1 MNSDEKKQDPRE
13 HIEYIRRE
21 DYGVDPE
28 ASEQE
33 QRRLK
38 SLRDKLDRTL
48 KILAEDL
55 YSKQTHFVLELIQN
69 ADDNTY
75 LEGVLPR
82 LSFSISPQRLLLSNN
97 EVGFSK
103 DHVRAICDVG
113 KSSKRSKN
121 GYIGEKGIGFKSVF
135 TVSNSP
141 EIHSSGYHFRF
152 NKTDKDNL
160 LGYVVP
166 EWLDQSDCVSYDGTT
181 IILPAK
187 PDQNFGAEILEGL
200 NAELLL
206 FLTKLR
212 ELEILHN
219 GRATIFKRVDK
230 ASFSDLASII
240 VEEDGRLHSEESR
253 FLRHSMPVSMHEASD
268 EKRSDMDISY
278 VVLAFPV
285 DPNGKANPQSNSQVF
300 AFLPIRRFGFKFS
313 IQADFILSSSREDIH
328 IDRKW
333 NQRLRDSIARAFVDA
348 IDEFKKTEALSFSY
362 LQFIPN
368 DQEVTDPFFKPVISQ
383 IVALLSESKCLPS
396 AGGNWRIPSELRIAS
411 REFQEFFPPS
421 TALELFGFDYV
432 DIRVDADEALLR
444 RLGAK
449 PITNQDI
456 VSVFRLHGDWLSTQ
470 PKEWK
475 AKWYASLADLDRS
488 ELLEAGLISTACI
501 PTSTGAFVS
510 PAQTSVFYPLNRGT
524 DYGFE
529 HELTI
534 IDSELLDEAGSQST
548 KVDEFFAALNVK
560 KDNAFDLVNSHI
572 LPRHRGEA
580 WKTSEHKAL
589 LGHLR
594 YIKHKLDQ
602 YLNGATIAGKSTEE
616 ALNAVRNGIW
626 IGTKHNTDEIWF
638 FDRTT
643 NVYLSNEYQ
652 PRFCIESLLGEDLSK
667 GLLVSSEYLSTTTKD
682 VEGEAESWRQFLF
695 RIGVC
700 EAPKI
705 KRLHN
710 GNFQCSTEL
719 QALLDSPQSSI
730 RKAVLECLDQN
741 WHIYSGSLVFQA
753 REGRSWVTRDTMF
766 RKALVSMKAPTRRRA
781 NIPICDSYY
790 PSEEIKQL
798 FGDTPVYI
806 DANLTQPELLQACQI
821 TFRAD
826 ANSCIKRLKQLKMDG
841 GDTTQQLHSIY
852 RHLERL
858 WDKEGSLIKQ
868 AFNQEGLIRVKGP
881 HAIWARP
888 DEVAW
893 RSSGKFMDSLYPPLQ
908 GQYRDFSTFFNNMLG
923 IPGELPTAKV
933 VAALPRLGEI
943 ESVEERVDEAIA
955 IYKRADRAL
964 RPKTGKEVSTPDWL
978 DTFLSEAVFLNQHGA
993 LVANDENLFVN
1004 DSPELGALFASDPD
1018 ISLFDVPFEDL
1029 PRVRSLLNSA
1039 KVQSLANSVEVK
1051 VIEADGGQVREDL
1064 TAKLRSVV
1072 VYIGRALYC
1081 KNLGRFEAALDQ
1093 RLFERLRDL
1102 EIVEVPDL
1110 RLEVTVAN
1118 ASRTATWDI
1127 AMTVNRI
1134 LIKRGAKSIKDQLA
1148 IEICKILGAPDELA
1162 DIISRLLLTEDAEEA
1177 EDFLQVRQVSP
1188 LPLDVEKALRGEE
1201 SEPHAGATPDDVR
1214 DLNAQEPENFEN
1226 TGAGISDDNVP
1237 AYAGTPSAVRQPAGA
1252 ASPEDQQ
1259 VAITGLA
1266 NVSPLA
1272 GNQKSS
1278 KEASPSSSACESMP
1292 LDKEMERP
1300 SAEGFASALHTKD
1313 ARETDQSA
1321 PSSGVQGET
1330 TLSSGLVAAGPHG
1343 ASRPEPQLGPRSE
1356 RSAGGSG
1363 RRTRKQGGGHRTKRG
1378 RLMSYAASP
1387 ADAERASKEEDPAR
1401 VAARDATAQ
1410 AAVDYFMAT
1419 QGARWKSLI
1428 PMPHYNPGF
1437 DIKAVSHE
1445 DQDEFI
1451 EVKGQSGAWTE
1462 DGVAL
1467 TPTEL
1472 AEAQRRGERYWLCVV
1487 EYATDEKRR
1496 TLYLLNNPYGLTQQ
1510 FRFDSGWKSAAHS
1523 EAAVPM
1529 KPEAGL
1535 NIDLPGLGKGRIL
1548 SVRKKG
1554 QFYKLHIVFESGQVN
1569 KVFNPATMTLSKE

>member
-1 MNSDEKKQDPRE
+1 MNSDEKTQDPRE

-75 LEGVLPR
+75 PEGVLPR
-82 LSFSISPQRLLLSNN
+82 LSFSISPQRLLLTNN

-135 TVSNSP
+135 TVSNAP

-166 EWLDQSDCVSYDGTT
+166 EWLDQSDYVSYDGTT

-187 PDQNFGAEILEGL
+187 PDQNFAAEILEGL

-212 ELEILHN
+212 ELEILHKD
-219 GRATIFKRVDK
+219 RATIFKRVDE

-240 VEEDGRLHSEESR
+240 VEADGRLYSKESR
-253 FLRHSMPVSMHEASD
+253 FLRHSMPVSMHDASD

-333 NQRLRDSIARAFVDA
+333 NQRLRDSIAKAFVNA
-348 IDEFKKTEALSFSY
+348 IGEFKKTEALSFSY

-368 DQEVTDPFFKPVISQ
+368 SSEIVDPFFKPVISQ
-383 IVALLSESKCLPS
+383 IEALLSGAKCLPS
-396 AGGNWRIPSELRIAS
+396 AGGNWRIPNDLRIAS
-411 REFQEFFPPS
+411 REFQELFPPS
-421 TALELFGFDYV
+421 TAQELFGFDYV
-432 DIRVDADEALLR
+432 DIRVEADEALLS

-449 PITNQDI
+449 QINFHDI
-456 VSVFRLHGDWLSTQ
+456 VNVFRQNGEWLSAQ

-475 AKWYASLADLDRS
+475 ARWYAYLADLDRTA
-488 ELLEAGLISTACI
+488 LLKAGLMSTACI
-501 PTSTGAFVS
+501 PTSTGSFVV
-510 PAQTSVFYPLNRGT
+510 PAKTSAFYPLSLST
-524 DYGFE
+524 EYGFE
-529 HELTI
+529 HELTL
-534 IDSELLDEAGSQST
+534 IDSELLGEAKSHST
-548 KVDEFFAALNVK
+548 KIDEFFSAFNVK
-560 KDNAFDLVNSHI
+560 NDDAFDLVNSHI
-572 LPRHRGEA
+572 LPRHRGKE
-580 WKTSEHKAL
+580 WIGSEWKAL

-602 YLNGATIAGKSTEE
+602 YLFGAVSAGKSRED
-616 ALNAVRNGIW
+616 ALNAVRDCIM
-626 IGTKHNTDEIWF
+626 IGTKKKIDGVWTF
-638 FDRTT
+638 SRAAS
-643 NVYLSNEYQ
+643 VYLSKEYR
-652 PRFCIESLLGEDLSK
+652 PKFCIESLLSNNSSNE
-667 GLLVSSEYLSTTTKD
+667 LLISPEYLSNTTNNSEEDAK
-682 VEGEAESWRQFLF
+682 SWRQFFF
-695 RIGVC
+695 RIGVFKG
-700 EAPKI
+700 PRI
-705 KRLHN
+705 INLRN
-710 GNFQCSTEL
+710 GDFQCSAEL
-719 QALLDSPQSSI
+719 QTLLKSSQSSV
-730 RKAVLECLDQN
+730 RKAVLECIDQN
-741 WHIYSGSLVFQA
+741 WSDYSGGLIFKLRGGA
-753 REGRSWVTRDTMF
+753 TRDTSF
-766 RKALVSMKAPTRRRA
+766 KAALYSMEAPTRSRA
-781 NIPICDSYY
+781 NILLCDAYY
-790 PSEEIKQL
+790 PNEEIKQL
-798 FGDTPVYI
+798 FGDTIVYV
-806 DANLTQPELLQACQI
+806 DADLTHAELLDACRI
-821 TFRAD
+821 TYRAD
-826 ANSCIKRLKQLKMDG
+826 RNACIKRLKQLKAAG
-841 GDTTQQLHSIY
+841 GDTTKQLHAIY
-852 RHLERL
+852 RQLEWL
-858 WDKEGSLIKQ
+858 WEKDGALIKQ
-868 AFNQEGLIRVKGP
+868 VFNQEGLIRVKGP
-881 HAIWARP
+881 HATWARP
-888 DEVAW
+888 AEVVW
-893 RSSGKFMDSLYPPLQ
+893 RSSGSFLDSFYPPLQ
-908 GQYRDFSTFFNNMLG
+908 RQYPDFSGFFINKLG
-923 IPGELPTAKV
+923 VPEVVPTAQM
-933 VAALPRLGEI
+933 VAVLSRLGEV
-943 ESVEERVDEAIA
+943 ESKKERVREAID
-955 IYKRADRAL
+955 IYKRASREL
-964 RPKTGKEVSTPDWL
+964 TPKTGKEIPTPNWL

-993 LVANDENLFVN
+993 IVANDENLFVN
-1004 DSPELGALFASDPD
+1004 DSPELGALFASDQD
-1018 ISLFDVPFEDL
+1018 ISLFVVPFEDL
-1029 PRVRSLLNSA
+1029 PRVRSLLNSV

-1051 VIEADGGQVREDL
+1051 VLEADGGKVREDL

-1081 KNLGRFEAALDQ
+1081 KNLERFESSRDQ
-1093 RLFERLRDL
+1093 GLFERLRNF
-1102 EIVEVPDL
+1102 EIVEVSGL
-1110 RLEVTVAN
+1110 RLEVTVASV
-1118 ASRTATWDI
+1118 SRMAIWDI
-1127 AMTVNRI
+1127 TTTGNRI

-1148 IEICKILGAPDELA
+1148 IEICKFLEAPDELV
-1162 DIISRLLLTEDAEEA
+1162 DIISRLLLAEDAEAA
-1177 EDFLQVRQVSP
+1177 EDFLKVRLISP
-1188 LPLDVEKALRGEE
+1188 LPLDVEKALWGEE
-1201 SEPHAGATPDDVR
+1201 SEPKAGSTADDVC
-1214 DLNAQEPENFEN
+1214 DMNVQEPENFEN
-1226 TGAGISDDNVP
+1226 IGVDSSDDNIP
-1237 AYAGTPSAVRQPAGA
+1237 AYAGTPSAVSQPAGA

-1259 VAITGLA
+1259 SAVTGLA
-1266 NVSPLA
+1266 SVSPLA
-1272 GNQKSS
+1272 GNQESS
-1278 KEASPSSSACESMP
+1278 KEVSPSPPACGSMP
-1292 LDKEMERP
+1292 LDKEIERP
-1300 SAEGFASALHTKD
+1300 SAEGPASALHTKD
-1313 ARETDQSA
+1313 TRETDQRA

-1330 TLSSGLVAAGPHG
+1330 ALSSGLVAASPHG
-1343 ASRPEPQLGPRSE
+1343 ASRPVSQLGPRSE

-1363 RRTRKQGGGHRTKRG
+1363 RRARKQGGGLRTKRG
-1378 RLMSYAASP
+1378 RLMSYAVSP

-1487 EYATDEKRR
+1487 EYATDAKRR
-1496 TLYLLNNPYGLTQQ
+1496 TLYLLKNPYGLTQQ

-1529 KPEAGL
+1529 NPEAGL
-1535 NIDLPGLGKGRIL
+1535 NIELPELGKGRIL
-1548 SVRKKG
+1548 SAQKKG
-1554 QFYKLHIVFESGQVN
+1554 QFYKLHIVFDNGRQVN
-1569 KVFNPATMTLSKE
+1569 KIFNPATMTLSAE